1 MKKTLRWRPGTV
13 ALRDI
18 KKYAVGPPWPD
29 VDSLPTCP
37 DCCTAIVLWALSA
50 KARNRLVHALNGNP
64 GHPRV
69 LPGFA
74 FPKDLRALGWEIP
87 PEVET
92 PCKVFDTRLT
102 QQEIKELA
110 QRRGLGDLAIV
121 GGDFLTAHALGAQ
134 AFWRMALRWRRGRP
148 FGARRCL

>member
-1 MKKTLRWRPGTV
+1 M
-13 ALRDI
+13 
-18 KKYAVGPPWPD
+18 
-29 VDSLPTCP
+29 SPTCP
-37 DCCTAIVLWALSA
+37 HRGTSIVLWAISA

-110 QRRGLGDLAIV
+110 QRRGLGDLPLWAETSSPLMLWAY
-121 GGDFLTAHALGAQ
+121 GPFC
-134 AFWRMALRWRRGRP
+134 RMALRWRRGRP